1 MVVGASQ
8 HKTINVNMYD
18 LSSQVFAKLS
28 NEQPIKYD
36 WNEKEGMCKSRHEME
51 KYYELLNSTIHK
63 INRCIPL
70 TRNDSNQIVEIW
82 QRLRLTT
89 M

>member
-8 HKTINVNMYD
+8 HKTIKVNMYD

-36 WNEKEGMCKSRHEME
+36 WNEKKGMCKSKH
-51 KYYELLNSTIHK
+51 
-63 INRCIPL
+63 
-70 TRNDSNQIVEIW
+70 
-82 QRLRLTT
+82 T
-89 M
+89 MNNKVL

>member
-28 NEQPIKYD
+28 NEHPIKYD
-36 WNEKEGMCKSRHEME
+36 WNEKVICVNVGMKLK
-51 KYYELLNSTIHK
+51 KYY
-63 INRCIPL
+63 
-70 TRNDSNQIVEIW
+70 
-82 QRLRLTT
+82 
-89 M
+89 

>member
-51 KYYELLNSTIHK
+51 NYELLNSTIHK

-82 QRLRLTT
+82 KRLRLTT
-89 M
+89 I

>member
-36 WNEKEGMCKSRHEME
+36 WNEKEGMCKSGHEME
-51 KYYELLNSTIHK
+51 KYYELLNSIIHK

>member
-36 WNEKEGMCKSRHEME
+36 WNEKEGICKSRHKMKMYDFM
-51 KYYELLNSTIHK
+51 KYL
-63 INRCIPL
+63 IPSYTKSIDAYL
-70 TRNDSNQIVEIW
+70 
-82 QRLRLTT
+82 
-89 M
+89 

>member
-1 MVVGASQ
+1 
-8 HKTINVNMYD
+8 MYD

-51 KYYELLNSTIHK
+51 KVWFYWIPPYTKSIDAYLWHVTIPTK
-63 INRCIPL
+63 
-70 TRNDSNQIVEIW
+70 
-82 QRLRLTT
+82 
-89 M
+89 

>member
-18 LSSQVFAKLS
+18 LSSQVFEKLS

-36 WNEKEGMCKSRHEME
+36 WNEKEVIFKSRHKMK
-51 KYYELLNSTIHK
+51 KYYELLDSIIHK

-70 TRNDSNQIVEIW
+70 TRNDSNQIVAIW
-82 QRLRLTT
+82 QRVRLTT

>member
-8 HKTINVNMYD
+8 HKTNNVNMYD

-36 WNEKEGMCKSRHEME
+36 WNEKEGMCKSRHKMK
-51 KYYELLNSTIHK
+51 KYYELLDSTIHK

-70 TRNDSNQIVEIW
+70 TRTDSNQIVEIW
-82 QRLRLTT
+82 QRVRLTT

>member
-36 WNEKEGMCKSRHEME
+36 WNEKEGMCKSRHKME
-51 KYYELLNSTIHK
+51 KVLCVIEFHYTQ
-63 INRCIPL
+63 
-70 TRNDSNQIVEIW
+70 NQ
-82 QRLRLTT
+82 
-89 M
+89 